1 MKARATA
8 AVPSPLCRE
17 KHRKVAQRKA
27 QQPMKAVRMYSG
39 IRTKFRNCEDGRRQD
54 RLILIKLD

>member
-1 MKARATA
+1 MTKARATV

-27 QQPMKAVRMYSG
+27 QQPMKAVRMCNG
-39 IRTKFRNCEDGRRQD
+39 IRTKFRN
-54 RLILIKLD
+54 